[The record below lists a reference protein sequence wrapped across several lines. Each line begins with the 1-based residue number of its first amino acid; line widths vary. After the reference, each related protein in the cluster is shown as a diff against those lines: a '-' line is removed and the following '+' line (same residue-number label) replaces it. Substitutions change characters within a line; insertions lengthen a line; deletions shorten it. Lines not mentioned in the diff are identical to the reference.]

1 MKSIKSLIALIALAS
16 VAFFAATTE
25 AQNLNYQTL
34 GVPGGTLNIAATST
48 NTTMSATNG
57 MVGYCRSLTYTALQP
72 TFKLTGTGTSA
83 CVFTFDTS
91 VDGSVWNAGAFT
103 ISVTANGTN
112 SVATVSNQTTGSIP
126 YVRLAGVTNPNSNA
140 ITNLYVA
147 IVAKTNP

>member
-1 MKSIKSLIALIALAS
+1 MKSIHRIIAAVFAIAALAL
-16 VAFFAATTE
+16 VAPTMAQS
-25 AQNLNYQTL
+25 QNLQYI

-57 MVGYCRSLTYTALQP
+57 MVVGIRSLNYSAFQP
-72 TFKLTGTGTSA
+72 TFALTGSGTSA

-91 VDGSVWNAGAFT
+91 IDGSVWSAGAFT

-112 SVATVSNQTTGSIP
+112 KVATVSNQTTGSIP
-126 YVRLAGVTNPNSNA
+126 YVRLAGVTNPNSTA

-147 IVAKTNP
+147 VTSKTSP